1 MCPLVHSVICEISS
15 TTYENLTM
23 NIFSAHTGFKAN
35 RASKGAHGFTE
46 RYGCVFAF
54 HVRR

>member
-1 MCPLVHSVICEISS
+1 MCPLVYSVKSVVEL
-15 TTYENLTM
+15 YENLTM
-23 NIFSAHTGFKAN
+23 NIFFAHTGFKAN
-35 RASKGAHGFTE
+35 RASEGAHGFTE